1 MGNQTRLSNGLNVVS
16 FKQPAQEYGAAFVVP
31 TPAVDSSGIAH
42 LVEHLV
48 FRYSDRY
55 QQRHALFAA
64 NSVLPVKINAS
75 SHNGFSY
82 FYAVSPSKSV
92 LLKIVGYLYA
102 GLQQIEYPADD
113 IKRERDGVIA
123 RELAMYEATPDYQAQ
138 MSIWRGDRS
147 PDCYHHWGGYCDTLA
162 EIRAEDVAAYKS

>member
-55 QQRHALFAA
+55 QQRHTLFAA

-102 GLQQIEYPADD
+102 GIQQLEYPADD
-113 IKRERDGVIA
+113 IKRERDG
-123 RELAMYEATPDYQAQ
+123 
-138 MSIWRGDRS
+138 
-147 PDCYHHWGGYCDTLA
+147 
-162 EIRAEDVAAYKS
+162 